1 MGAGMLLLIAVGG
14 IALLLFLVIVV
25 RLQAFVALLVVS
37 LVTAVV
43 AGIPLQDIAG
53 VVEEGMGG
61 VLGFVAIVVG
71 LGTMIG
77 RMMEIT
83 GGAERIAE
91 TLLERFGED
100 RAQLAMAA
108 TGFIVAIP
116 VFFDV
121 GLIILISLVY
131 GIARKARRSTLYY
144 AIPLLAGL
152 ALAHAY
158 VPPTPGPVAV
168 AGLIGADLGWVIV
181 FGVLCGIP
189 GLVLGGLLFGRFIST
204 RIYVEEPEYMRA
216 EVATGAPSRGGGAD
230 DRPPASAGDL
240 ADEPAEQRPMP
251 SFALIASIILLPLL
265 LILINT
271 VSEVALG
278 EDHAAMPLIAFIG
291 HPFTA
296 LTIATLL
303 ALYFLGTRFGYDR
316 EELQKVA
323 SGALEPVGLIVLVT
337 GAGGVF
343 GAVLVEAG
351 VGEALADT
359 LAELRLPV
367 VALAFLIALAV
378 RVSQGGATVAMITS
392 ASIVAPL
399 VGDGFSGP
407 QLGLIVV
414 AIASGATALSH
425 VNDSGFWLV
434 SRYLGLTEKETLQS
448 WTALVTIIGFSGFAV
463 ALLLSLFV

>member
-1 MGAGMLLLIAVGG
+1 MGAGTLLLIAAGG

-43 AGIPLQDIAG
+43 AGIPLQDITG

-189 GLVLGGLLFGRFIST
+189 GLLLGGLLFGRFISE

-216 EVATGAPSRGGGAD
+216 EVATGAPSRDGAD

-265 LILINT
+265 LILVNT
-271 VSEVALG
+271 VSEVVLG

-296 LTIATLL
+296 LTITTLL

-351 VGEALADT
+351 VGDALAET

-399 VGDGFSGP
+399 VGEGFSGP
-407 QLGLIVV
+407 QLGLVVV

-463 ALLLSLFV
+463 ALLLSVFV

>member
-1 MGAGMLLLIAVGG
+1 MGAGTLLLIAAGG

-37 LVTAVV
+37 LVTAIV
-43 AGIPLQDIAG
+43 AGIPLQDITG

-189 GLVLGGLLFGRFIST
+189 GLVLGGLLFGRFISE

-216 EVATGAPSRGGGAD
+216 EVATGAPSRDGAD

-265 LILINT
+265 LILVNT
-271 VSEVALG
+271 VSEVVLG
-278 EDHAAMPLIAFIG
+278 EDHAAMPLIAFVG

-351 VGEALADT
+351 VGDALADT

-399 VGDGFSGP
+399 VGDGFSGQ
-407 QLGLIVV
+407 QLGLVVV

-448 WTALVTIIGFSGFAV
+448 WTALVTIIGFSGFGV